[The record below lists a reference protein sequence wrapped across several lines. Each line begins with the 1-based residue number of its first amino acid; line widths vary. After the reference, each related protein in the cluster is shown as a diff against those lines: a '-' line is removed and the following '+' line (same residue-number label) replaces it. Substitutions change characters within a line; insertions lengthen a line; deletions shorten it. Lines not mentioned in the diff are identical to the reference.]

1 MEMSRD
7 TIGKPRGIQP
17 TERQGDPIV
26 SNYINSCRR
35 TSVRSL
41 LASALVPLAA
51 GAGSVEDVEQNYTS
65 DASGSADSLEW
76 WIDRVPTPSQLTPS
90 VDTPEISRPHAQGS
104 TPSSCCA
111 TATINSATSPAGTS
125 PVPAPNSPS
134 TTPTAP
140 PKPADHQESPPAVVA
155 PQAGTTGREP
165 PDNNEPAPHTPTVE
179 PRSQNYEPCPARGP

>member
-65 DASGSADSLEW
+65 DASGNPGSLEW

-90 VDTPEISRPHAQGS
+90 VDAPEISTPCVGIDNLLPLCERHHHLVHEGGWTLTMTAGRVATWSRPDGAVHHSGQTIDRTGHQV
-104 TPSSCCA
+104 A
-111 TATINSATSPAGTS
+111 TGQ
-125 PVPAPNSPS
+125 PVA
-134 TTPTAP
+134 A
-140 PKPADHQESPPAVVA
+140 
-155 PQAGTTGREP
+155 
-165 PDNNEPAPHTPTVE
+165 
-179 PRSQNYEPCPARGP
+179 